1 MTLIEKIIRT
11 EGHLIDSGL
20 LRRVFDTVISDG
32 GRFEGLDFTIGRNN
46 DEFSRARIKIN
57 ADDVVDMNTIL
68 LKLSTPGCV
77 IDKEETVTL
86 APAPADGVVPP
97 DFYSTTNH
105 ETFIQLDGSTIKVER
120 LRMDGVIVVNLA
132 GTGSAVAFVKKFR
145 DVKKGDDIV
154 VGDGARLRC
163 VR

>member
-32 GRFEGLDFTIGRNN
+32 GRFEILDFTIGRNN
-46 DEFSRARIKIN
+46 DEYSSARIKIN

-68 LKLSTPGCV
+68 LKLSTLGCA
-77 IDKEETVTL
+77 IDKEEEVTL
-86 APAPADGVVPP
+86 VPAPADGVVPP
-97 DFYSTTNH
+97 NFYSTTNH
-105 ETFIQLDGSTIKVER
+105 ETFIQLDGSTIKVDK
-120 LRMDGVIVVNLA
+120 LRMDGVIVVSRPD
-132 GTGSAVAFVKKFR
+132 TGLPTAS
-145 DVKKGDDIV
+145 
-154 VGDGARLRC
+154 